1 MKRLTELVHLREKLT
16 QAYDPAPIS
25 AEIKHLNAKLHAI
38 ITEREV
44 IGHQSALENLMAD
57 SNLVNDRL
65 LENQQV
71 FDQVIDRIDAEIL
84 NEGQKFFSDNYGLE
98 RQVEEEA
105 VTITRQVRVMELSES
120 LINEILNRINMHS
133 NWKYPALE
141 IGCRDGEWTRHLVAS
156 DPLYITDQYPD
167 FINAT
172 VEQFEMQY
180 QRRIRPYLIKDHDL
194 SALPSGQM
202 GFVFC
207 WNFLNYRSLDT
218 VKEYLKE
225 VKNLLRPGGTFMFSY
240 NNGDIPECAGYVDCG
255 WMSYIPKSMLLP
267 MCESLGFEIL
277 YSKDVRGEGTSV
289 SWVEL
294 KKHGEL
300 KTIKASQVMGEIID
314 IAP

>member
-44 IGHQSALENLMAD
+44 EGHQAALENLMAD
-57 SNLVNDRL
+57 SDLVNDRL
-65 LENQQV
+65 LENHQV
-71 FDQVIDRIDAEIL
+71 FNQIIDNINAEIL

-105 VTITRQVRVMELSES
+105 VAITRRVRVMELSES
-120 LINEILNRINMHS
+120 LRDEILHRINLHS

-141 IGCRDGEWTRHLVAS
+141 IGCRDGEWTRYLVAS
-156 DPLYITDQYPD
+156 DPLYVTDQYPE
-167 FINAT
+167 FITAT
-172 VEQFEMQY
+172 TEQFDVQY
-180 QRRIRPYLIKDHDL
+180 QRRIRPYLIKDYDL
-194 SALPSGQM
+194 SELPEGQM

-218 VKEYLKE
+218 VKEYLKS
-225 VKNLLRPGGTFMFSY
+225 VKELLRPGGTFMFSY
-240 NNGDIPECAGYVDCG
+240 NNGDIPECAGYVDAG
-255 WMSYIPKSMLLP
+255 WMSYIPKTMLLP

-277 YSKDVRGEGTSV
+277 YNQDVRGEGTSV

-294 KKHGEL
+294 RKHGDL
-300 KTIKASQVMGEIID
+300 ATIKASQVMGEIID